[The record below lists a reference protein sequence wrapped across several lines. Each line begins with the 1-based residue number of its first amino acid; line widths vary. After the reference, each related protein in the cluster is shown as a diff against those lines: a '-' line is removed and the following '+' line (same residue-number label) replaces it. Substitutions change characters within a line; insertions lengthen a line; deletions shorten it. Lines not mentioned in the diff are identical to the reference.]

1 MLVRTICLTGM
12 FMTAALFSGCTNH
25 PDVTTDFTVDKAISK
40 EKLPDFSSYSNVKEK
55 KKAFFAFIERLADE
69 ANREIKAERSA
80 LLAIREFGQY
90 DELDDS
96 ATEFL
101 QKLATKYRLEDV
113 EDTGRLVERLLV
125 RVAPVPPSL
134 AMAQAANESAW
145 GTSRF
150 AVKGNNLF
158 GQWCFSKGCGIVP
171 EQRAGDAFHEV
182 ASFKS
187 PYASVR
193 SYMLNIHRHDAYQ
206 ELRRI
211 RAEALKNKG
220 FASGTVVAGGLESYS
235 ERGHEYI
242 DEVRSMIRF
251 NKLGKYDQPDTSDS

>member
-1 MLVRTICLTGM
+1 MFVRTICLYGLVI
-12 FMTAALFSGCTNH
+12 AAFLFSGCSNQ
-25 PDVTTDFTVDKAISK
+25 PDVATDFTVDKTISK
-40 EKLPDFSSYSNVKEK
+40 EKLPDFSSYTNVKEK
-55 KKAFFAFIERLADE
+55 KQAFFSFIERLADE
-69 ANREIKAERSA
+69 ANREIMAERSA
-80 LLAIREFGQY
+80 LLAIKEYGKY
-90 DELDDS
+90 DELDDK
-96 ATEFL
+96 ANEFL
-101 QKLATKYRLEDV
+101 QTLATKYRLEDV
-113 EDTGRLVERLLV
+113 KETSKLVERLLV

-193 SYMLNIHRHDAYQ
+193 SYMLNINRHDAYR

-211 RAEALKNKG
+211 RSEAMKNKG

-251 NKLGKYDQPDTSDS
+251 NKLGKYDQPETSDS

>member
-1 MLVRTICLTGM
+1 MVMSVGM
-12 FMTAALFSGCTNH
+12 
-25 PDVTTDFTVDKAISK
+25 
-40 EKLPDFSSYSNVKEK
+40 
-55 KKAFFAFIERLADE
+55 R
-69 ANREIKAERSA
+69 
-80 LLAIREFGQY
+80 
-90 DELDDS
+90 
-96 ATEFL
+96 
-101 QKLATKYRLEDV
+101 
-113 EDTGRLVERLLV
+113 V
-125 RVAPVPPSL
+125 RVIVFVVTVIVPFVLVGRVMPMIALVSPVVQL
-134 AMAQAANESAW
+134 GVQRIIQSA
-145 GTSRF
+145 
-150 AVKGNNLF
+150 
-158 GQWCFSKGCGIVP
+158 QWCFIKGCGIVP

-193 SYMLNIHRHDAYQ
+193 SYMLNINRHDAYQ